1 MTAQR
6 PNQKSQIEI
15 ALLKQNMTA
24 IEHTVISQNAA
35 VKVEL
40 SEINRVLREIHD
52 KLDKTILD
60 QAVQLTAQKYE
71 IASATKEIAKV
82 NGKIAKA
89 SATVS
94 ALLMVVVGGLFQWF
108 TPGKP

>member
-1 MTAQR
+1 MATER
-6 PNQKSQIEI
+6 PGTNHSIDI

-24 IEHTVISQNAA
+24 IEHTVISQNSA

-40 SEINRVLREIHD
+40 SEMNRVLKEIHD
-52 KLDKTILD
+52 KLDQTILD
-60 QAVQLTAQKYE
+60 QSIQLTSQKYE
-71 IASATKEIAKV
+71 IASAHKEIAKV

-89 SATVS
+89 SATVT
-94 ALLMVVVGGLFQWF
+94 ALMLAVIGGLFHWF